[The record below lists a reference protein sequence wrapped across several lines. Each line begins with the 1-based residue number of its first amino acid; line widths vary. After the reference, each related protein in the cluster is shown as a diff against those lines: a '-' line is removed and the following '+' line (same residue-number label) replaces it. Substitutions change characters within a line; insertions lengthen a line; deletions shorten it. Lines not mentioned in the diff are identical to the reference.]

1 MRFRTAAASAALVL
15 TAVLSAAACS
25 PEAEGRPE
33 CEGSAGQIP
42 ADCAVEPSFA
52 ETEAG
57 EPADGEPA
65 TP

>member
-15 TAVLSAAACS
+15 TAVLSATACS
-25 PEAEGRPE
+25 PEPEGRAE
-33 CEGSAGQIP
+33 CEGTAEQIP

-57 EPADGEPA
+57 EPADGAPA